1 MGRGGQRESRCGA
14 KEVGGNAEMLG
25 DEHFETLSHY
35 ISRNDVS
42 VTLLKTTHI
51 AK

>member
-25 DEHFETLSHY
+25 DEGTL
-35 ISRNDVS
+35 RNT
-42 VTLLKTTHI
+42 VTLY
-51 AK
+51 